1 MAWGYKQQQGPA
13 AQPAGSR
20 QTHPASPWCP
30 WSSFGLQLL
39 KGKGTASKAAKPAAK
54 PAVKKA
60 APARKSSGTERSG
73 GAGYRQYD
81 GEHVLHYSLA
91 ALLAPQSACR
101 PRSSR
106 APSYLGR

>member
-1 MAWGYKQQQGPA
+1 
-13 AQPAGSR
+13 
-20 QTHPASPWCP
+20 
-30 WSSFGLQLL
+30 LQLL

-60 APARKSSGTERSG
+60 APAKKSSGTERSG

-81 GEHVLHYSLA
+81 GEHVFWDSLA
-91 ALLAPQSACR
+91 ALPVPPGACR
-101 PRSSR
+101 PRSAR